1 LPKKHKRRTVIARQ
15 GPGRTSLVQRI
26 VRVHDA
32 EIEIDLLGRS
42 MAAIARRA
50 AAMSKEV
57 RHPSRV
63 QNAVR
68 VVFAC
73 ASTAF
78 VVISVYYLILWLV
91 GGR

>member
-15 GPGRTSLVQRI
+15 GPGWTSLVQRI

-32 EIEIDLLGRS
+32 EIEIDLGRS
-42 MAAIARRA
+42 MAAVARRA

-78 VVISVYYLILWLV
+78 VAISVYYLILWLV

>member
-1 LPKKHKRRTVIARQ
+1 M
-15 GPGRTSLVQRI
+15 GPPPREGT
-26 VRVHDA
+26 
-32 EIEIDLLGRS
+32 
-42 MAAIARRA
+42 
-50 AAMSKEV
+50 AMSEEL
-57 RHPSRV
+57 RHPSRL

>member
-1 LPKKHKRRTVIARQ
+1 MS
-15 GPGRTSLVQRI
+15 G
-26 VRVHDA
+26 
-32 EIEIDLLGRS
+32 DL
-42 MAAIARRA
+42 
-50 AAMSKEV
+50 
-57 RHPSRV
+57 RHPSRL

-78 VVISVYYLILWLV
+78 VVISVYCLILWLV